1 MPLGYFMNNHDY
13 IASKQQ
19 AGSFKSRRPGLER
32 ERFFQDI

>member
-19 AGSFKSRRPGLER
+19 ADSRRPGLER
-32 ERFFQDI
+32 ERDSSKIL